1 MKIIITGA
9 SDGLGLELSKKL
21 FKKRY
26 KVIGISRTKPNIDID
41 YIKCDLTRDR
51 EINKAIDKI
60 KEKHSDFK
68 YIINCAGILS
78 ESDLKNINF
87 KDIDNLFKVNIQA
100 PIKLISSLIKIIK
113 KNEADIIN
121 IGSTFG
127 VTTSNNVAI
136 YTSTKWALEGFN
148 KNLQLELMNTRCR
161 VIGFNPGG
169 FQSNLQKKTTG
180 KDIDLSK
187 YIPTDKLADLIIYL
201 MELLK
206 CMEVSNIIVKN
217 KMEYHF

>member
-201 MELLK
+201 MELPK